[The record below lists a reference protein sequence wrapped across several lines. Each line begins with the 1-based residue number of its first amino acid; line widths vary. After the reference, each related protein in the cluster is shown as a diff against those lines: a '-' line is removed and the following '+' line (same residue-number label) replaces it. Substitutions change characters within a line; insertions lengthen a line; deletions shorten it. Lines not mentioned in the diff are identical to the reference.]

1 MDNKNMNMDDD
12 KLYFQPPA
20 AAGSEKKKLPEI
32 KLSKRDLVFAV
43 LFFASAFLIVDFIF
57 FHGFNLGFTIAFAV
71 LFLLLTV
78 YLFSKENK
86 AAVFS
91 CICGALS
98 LAGAVTFSVYKD
110 SLINTIMVFLVCALF
125 GIYICGVGGVF
136 KNRQGSFKMLFDV
149 LDSVFVS
156 PLSNASD
163 ITQAY
168 GKVMSKNKTSKNI
181 VIGIALSLPVL
192 LVIIPLLASSDAAF
206 ENLVTLVLKNIG
218 IYLLEIAL
226 ALMITPFLIFY
237 AVSKKYSRKI
247 NGSAG
252 RYSSKGV
259 VQSPVTISF
268 LCVISL
274 TYIVYLF
281 SQLAYFF
288 SAFSGILPEGYTKTA
303 SEYARRG
310 FFEMFAICVINMI
323 LIALANALTKRAK
336 GKVPVAVKALSA
348 FILAF
353 TVLILITAMQKMKLN
368 VEIYG
373 LSKNRLLVSVFML
386 MILIIIF
393 FYIVHIFLPR
403 ISYMQP
409 IIVICSAT
417 FIALSFANVDGIV
430 AEYNIS
436 AYKEG
441 RIDSID
447 VDYINNL
454 SDSSAQYIIELADCD
469 DHIVAKEAKTIIL
482 RKIREEY
489 QQSFKIPDIADYDS
503 DIEYNPD
510 TDFRSYNAS
519 RGRACKALEAYY
531 NSLSAD
537 EREKLIVQYQFDNGD
552 YYYNEDEDI
561 YEFYTGDGYAV
572 YSYNEKTDRYEYSP
586 DYIFHEYEV
595 YDESV

>member
-1 MDNKNMNMDDD
+1 MDNKNINMDDD

-43 LFFASAFLIVDFIF
+43 LFFASTFLIVDFIF

-86 AAVFS
+86 VSVFS
-91 CICGALS
+91 YVCGALS

-110 SLINTIMVFLVCALF
+110 SLINAIMVFLVCALF

-168 GKVMSKNKTSKNI
+168 GRAMSKNKTSKNVI
-181 VIGIALSLPVL
+181 IGIALSLPVL

-206 ENLVTLVLKNIG
+206 ENLVTLVLKNVG
-218 IYLLEIAL
+218 IYLLEIVL
-226 ALMITPFLIFY
+226 AVIITPFLIFY
-237 AVSKKYSRKI
+237 AVSKKYSKKI
-247 NGSAG
+247 KGSAG
-252 RYSSKGV
+252 RYSGKGV
-259 VQSPVTISF
+259 IQSPVTISF

-274 TYIVYLF
+274 TYMVYLF

-310 FFEMFAICVINMI
+310 FFEMFAICVINMM
-323 LIALANALTKRAK
+323 LIALANALTKRVK
-336 GKVPVAVKALSA
+336 GKVPVAVKGLSA

-353 TVLILITAMQKMKLN
+353 TVLILVTAMQKMKLN

-386 MILIIIF
+386 MILLIIF

-409 IIVICSAT
+409 IIVICSAM

-441 RIDSID
+441 SIDSID

-489 QQSFKIPDIADYDS
+489 QQSFKLPDIVDYDS

-510 TDFRSYNAS
+510 TDLRSYNAS
-519 RGRACKALEAYY
+519 RDRACKVLEAYY

-572 YSYNEKTDRYEYSP
+572 YSYNKKTDMYEYSP
-586 DYIFHEYEV
+586 DYIIDEYEV
-595 YDESV
+595 YDESM